1 LFCFQGDDLTIV
13 YYIGVKIPVIT
24 LGTLNSKLQTSNFK
38 LMIIGILKESGTENR
53 VAILPGEVV
62 ALKKMGVSVL
72 VETGAGERAFATD
85 MLYQTAGAR
94 IADRKEVISEAEM
107 LLSINPPVEDDINS
121 FREGQ
126 VLCSVLNPVGNSTW
140 LEKARLKGLSV
151 LALDLVPRTTR
162 AQSMDILS
170 SMATVSGYK
179 AVLDAASLLPRFFPM
194 FMSAAGTI
202 KPARVLI
209 LGAGVAGLQALAI
222 ARKLGATVEVFDV
235 RAAVKEEVKSLGGKF
250 VEVEGAREDVAAGG
264 YAVEQTEEFK
274 MKQQEL
280 IQQRSIAADVVIA
293 TAQIPGKKAP
303 VLLHKETVNL
313 MKPGS
318 VIVDLAASTGGNCE
332 LTENGKNIV
341 VNGIHIIGKS
351 DYPSDMPSDASKM
364 FGCNIINLLK
374 IMIDKDANLILNLQ
388 DDIIKGTTAIH
399 GKEYVSQRVK
409 LMLNIK

>member
-1 LFCFQGDDLTIV
+1 MT
-13 YYIGVKIPVIT
+13 IGV
-24 LGTLNSKLQTSNFK
+24 
-38 LMIIGILKESGTENR
+38 LKEKGTENR

-62 ALKKMGVSVL
+62 ALKKLGINVL
-72 VETGAGERAFATD
+72 VEIGAGERAFATD
-85 MLYQTAGAR
+85 TAYRSAGAL
-94 IADRKEVISEAEM
+94 IADRKEIIGKAEM

-121 FREGQ
+121 FKAGL
-126 VLCSVLNPVGNSTW
+126 VLCSVLNPVVNSIW
-140 LEKARLKGLSV
+140 LEKARIQGLSV
-151 LALDLVPRTTR
+151 MALDLVPRTTR

-202 KPARVLI
+202 KPSRVLV

-235 RAAVKEEVKSLGGKF
+235 RSAVKEEVKSLGGKF
-250 VEVEGAREDVAAGG
+250 VEVEGAREDVGAGG

-274 MKQQEL
+274 RKQQEL
-280 IQQRSIAADVVIA
+280 IQQRAIAADVVIA

-303 VLLHKETVNL
+303 VLLLKETVNL

-318 VIVDLAASTGGNCE
+318 VIIDLAASTGGNCE
-332 LTENGKNIV
+332 LTENGKNII
-341 VNGIHIIGKS
+341 VNGVHIIGKS

-364 FGCNIINLLK
+364 FGCNIINLVK
-374 IMIDKDANLILNLQ
+374 IMIDKDANLILNMQ
-388 DDIIKGTTAIH
+388 DDIIKGTTAVH
-399 GKEYVSQRVK
+399 GKEYISQRVK
-409 LMLNIK
+409 QMLNLI